1 MRSYDGEEVFEL
13 VGSYLLSL
21 LANIIDKNKSGLY
34 RDDRLIYLHNVNGQ
48 KMDCVRKNVGKTF
61 KEVGCKI
68 EIQTQPKI
76 VNFLDVTF
84 SLANSTYRPYKKA
97 NQLYINTSSYH
108 PPKYQTVTNIN

>member
-1 MRSYDGEEVFEL
+1 MGSYDGVEVFEF
-13 VGSYLLSL
+13 VGIYLLSL

-34 RDDRLIYLHNVNGQ
+34 RDDRWIYLRNVNGQ
-48 KMDCVRKNVGKTF
+48 KIDCVGKNVGKTF

-84 SLANSTYRPYKKA
+84 SRANST
-97 NQLYINTSSYH
+97 
-108 PPKYQTVTNIN
+108 